1 MLHPAISSSW
11 DNFRLSSVNLT
22 LYQKNI
28 FPLRS
33 FTLSELA
40 RTKRQFITYA
50 KERAIQVTPH
60 SILLPF
66 IPFSF
71 FLSSQVR
78 GVCHIVYFSCFL
90 FDVSFV
96 FYLLIL
102 VFFFPFVFFSCVFCY
117 LSSVCVLW
125 PVVSSV
131 LCLLLLS
138 CVFRPVSSVL
148 RLLSVVF
155 SPVFSVLFHL
165 SSVFCLLSSVF
176 CLLSSVFC
184 PLFPDCCLLSSVFF
198 LRNLYFLFCFR
209 TFQSYPQCLC
219 STWDQI

>member
-60 SILLPF
+60 SIPSLHPVLF
-66 IPFSF
+66 FSVFPSPRSMSYCLF
-71 FLSSQVR
+71 FLFFVLCL
-78 GVCHIVYFSCFL
+78 VCILSFDPCFL
-90 FDVSFV
+90 FS
-96 FYLLIL
+96 
-102 VFFFPFVFFSCVFCY
+102 PSSFFSCVFCY

-138 CVFRPVSSVL
+138 CVFCCCPVSSV
-148 RLLSVVF
+148 RFLLSVVF
-155 SPVFSVLFHL
+155 SPVFSVLIHL
-165 SSVFCLLSSVF
+165 SSVLCLLSSVL
-176 CLLSSVFC
+176 CPLSSVF
-184 PLFPDCCLLSSVFF
+184 LY
-198 LRNLYFLFCFR
+198 LYFLFCFR